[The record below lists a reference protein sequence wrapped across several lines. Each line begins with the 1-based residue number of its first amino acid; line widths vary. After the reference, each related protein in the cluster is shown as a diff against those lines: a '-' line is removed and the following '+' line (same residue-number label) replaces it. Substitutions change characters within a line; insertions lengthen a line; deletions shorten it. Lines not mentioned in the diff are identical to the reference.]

1 MNSIQVII
9 FSSTQALYGVMSGQV
24 AGLYRDSGEPSADTI
39 VDLVQFVEEAFVVR
53 EPTDVGGTVVARDLA
68 EVEGA
73 VIAGDPADVVGAI
86 VARDPADVAGVT
98 AAAAR
103 DPADDDSAV
112 VTKNQTEKEFVVR
125 SHRGFR
131 YRIPGPVELT
141 ELRLDD
147 FRPIPALVS
156 KFTEN
161 GAIRAAFAYGDLIGL
176 LVDLDVVTMLP

>member
-1 MNSIQVII
+1 MNSIQVVI

-53 EPTDVGGTVVARDLA
+53 EPTDVGGVTVVR
-68 EVEGA
+68 
-73 VIAGDPADVVGAI
+73 DPADVVGAI

>member
-1 MNSIQVII
+1 VNSIQVVI

-53 EPTDVGGTVVARDLA
+53 EPTDVGGVTVVR
-68 EVEGA
+68 
-73 VIAGDPADVVGAI
+73 DPADVVGAI

-176 LVDLDVVTMLP
+176 LVDLDMVTMLP

>member
-1 MNSIQVII
+1 MNSIQVVI

-53 EPTDVGGTVVARDLA
+53 EPTDVGGVTVVR
-68 EVEGA
+68 
-73 VIAGDPADVVGAI
+73 DPADVVGAI

-176 LVDLDVVTMLP
+176 LVDLDMVTMLP

>member
-53 EPTDVGGTVVARDLA
+53 EPTDVGGVTVVR
-68 EVEGA
+68 
-73 VIAGDPADVVGAI
+73 DPADVVGAI

-176 LVDLDVVTMLP
+176 LVDLDMVTMLP